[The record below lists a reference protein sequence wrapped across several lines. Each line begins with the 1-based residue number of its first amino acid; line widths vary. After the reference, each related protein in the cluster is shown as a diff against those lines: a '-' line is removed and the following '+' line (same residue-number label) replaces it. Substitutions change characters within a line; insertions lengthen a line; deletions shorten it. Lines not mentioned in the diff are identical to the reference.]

1 MAMTDTPTAATR
13 AGGPGHT
20 VTFRRELRLHS
31 VLAFGLAYLAPIIV
45 LGTFGV
51 ISQKSNGGT
60 AGSYLIA
67 MLAMLLTA
75 TSYGRLSHEVPMAGS
90 AYTYVRKMVSN
101 HLGFLVGWGS
111 MLDYVFIPMVIWLI
125 GASYLN
131 AQFPAIPDPV
141 WIAGFIV
148 ITSGLNI
155 VGIKVADHA
164 NLVLLAIEVLVIA
177 LFVAFSIYAV
187 AHHGQQLLSLTPFT
201 GKPFDVL
208 ALSAGAATAAYSF
221 LGFDAVTTL
230 TEETVNAKRT
240 IPRAI
245 MLTALVGGGIFVVA
259 TYATELVHPLVQ
271 VLDIDSAAFEIAKAI
286 GGAFLSTVF
295 LVGLIVGQFASGIA
309 AQASASRLMFAMGR
323 DGVLPK
329 RFFGR
334 LSPRTNTPINAI
346 LVVAAVGIIGCFLD
360 ISTSTSFINFGA
372 FIAFTMVNVSAI
384 SLTRRQIARGEHV
397 NPLTGYVVPALGA
410 LVVIYLITELDLP
423 ALLVGGT
430 WLFIGICVLVGL
442 THGFHRPPP
451 EMTDSTEMEELA
463 A

>member
-1 MAMTDTPTAATR
+1 
-13 AGGPGHT
+13 
-20 VTFRRELRLHS
+20 
-31 VLAFGLAYLAPIIV
+31 
-45 LGTFGV
+45 
-51 ISQKSNGGT
+51 
-60 AGSYLIA
+60 
-67 MLAMLLTA
+67 
-75 TSYGRLSHEVPMAGS
+75 
-90 AYTYVRKMVSN
+90 
-101 HLGFLVGWGS
+101 
-111 MLDYVFIPMVIWLI
+111 MVIWLI

-230 TEETVNAKRT
+230 TEETVDAKRT

-295 LVGLIVGQFASGIA
+295 LVG
-309 AQASASRLMFAMGR
+309 
-323 DGVLPK
+323 
-329 RFFGR
+329 
-334 LSPRTNTPINAI
+334 
-346 LVVAAVGIIGCFLD
+346 
-360 ISTSTSFINFGA
+360 
-372 FIAFTMVNVSAI
+372 
-384 SLTRRQIARGEHV
+384 
-397 NPLTGYVVPALGA
+397 
-410 LVVIYLITELDLP
+410 
-423 ALLVGGT
+423 
-430 WLFIGICVLVGL
+430 
-442 THGFHRPPP
+442 
-451 EMTDSTEMEELA
+451 
-463 A
+463 